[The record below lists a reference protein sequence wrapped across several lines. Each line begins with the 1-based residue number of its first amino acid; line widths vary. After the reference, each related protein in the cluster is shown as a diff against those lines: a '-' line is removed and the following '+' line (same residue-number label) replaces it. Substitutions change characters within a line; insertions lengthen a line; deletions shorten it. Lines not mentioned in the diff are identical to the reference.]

1 MHQSDPH
8 LARITE
14 SRDKAV
20 QLVKVITFNGEC
32 HGSFYSFEQNS
43 MTHDTTALQACW
55 TTAVLEYFL

>member
-14 SRDKAV
+14 IRPSRDKAV
-20 QLVKVITFNGEC
+20 RLVKVITFNGEC

-43 MTHDTTALQACW
+43 MTHDTTALQAC
-55 TTAVLEYFL
+55 

>member
-14 SRDKAV
+14 IRPSRDKAV

-43 MTHDTTALQACW
+43 MTHDTTALQAC
-55 TTAVLEYFL
+55 